1 MLDNLNP
8 KYRKWLIWGGSLGLV
23 ISTIAVLS
31 PSSPDRKIKKDEEI
45 KHVFTDFDTR
55 KVGVDSLAANIKILY
70 SANNELGREI
80 SSLKHQLELLQ
91 KNAGLLR
98 LNGEDYS
105 PNDDL
110 LREIRSLKE
119 EITLIKSVLPGE
131 FRNFQKNRISG
142 KVQNTGI
149 NRDIKLP
156 VSGFY
161 DSDTKGGNDA
171 KSKE

>member
-80 SSLKHQLELLQ
+80 SSL
-91 KNAGLLR
+91 
-98 LNGEDYS
+98 
-105 PNDDL
+105 
-110 LREIRSLKE
+110 
-119 EITLIKSVLPGE
+119 
-131 FRNFQKNRISG
+131 
-142 KVQNTGI
+142 
-149 NRDIKLP
+149 
-156 VSGFY
+156 
-161 DSDTKGGNDA
+161 
-171 KSKE
+171 